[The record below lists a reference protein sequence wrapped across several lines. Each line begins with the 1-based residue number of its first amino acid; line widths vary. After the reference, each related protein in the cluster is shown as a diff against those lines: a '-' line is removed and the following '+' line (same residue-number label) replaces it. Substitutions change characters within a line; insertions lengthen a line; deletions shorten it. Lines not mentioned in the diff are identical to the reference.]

1 LAVRKVARCGLL
13 AQVWHTLFCV
23 ALHTAASNAPRLH
36 VVQGMQVA
44 AETWSV
50 ALE

>member
-1 LAVRKVARCGLL
+1 LL
-13 AQVWHTLFCV
+13 AQVWHTLFWV